1 MSSSNQNYFK
11 RNHNKNGKRHSR
23 KNKLGRETDDQIFNM
38 LIGPTKSPVIVQ
50 EDEPA
55 KYYSPKKKYSS
66 TRKTSSNLPTANNSK
81 IQTPK
86 GSIDITNETQGQI
99 ANIDNGNLQKI
110 VSEKLSKRKWSRDSS
125 GDEYYQ
131 PPSNSGFKSKAD
143 DLKIKYKT
151 ELCKYYEINGTCKFG
166 DNVR

>member
-55 KYYSPKKKYSS
+55 KYYSPKQKYSS

-110 VSEKLSKRKWSRDSS
+110 VSEKLSKR
-125 GDEYYQ
+125 
-131 PPSNSGFKSKAD
+131 
-143 DLKIKYKT
+143 
-151 ELCKYYEINGTCKFG
+151 
-166 DNVR
+166 